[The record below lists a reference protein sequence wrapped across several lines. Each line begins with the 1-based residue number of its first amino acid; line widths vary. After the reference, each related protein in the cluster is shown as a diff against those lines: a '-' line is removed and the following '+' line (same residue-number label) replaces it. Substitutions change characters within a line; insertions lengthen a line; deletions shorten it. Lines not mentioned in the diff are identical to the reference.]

1 MILGF
6 RLQESLTVGK
16 RDLVIIRMD
25 FRESEK
31 AVTVSTVIDEG
42 RLKGGLN
49 ASDLGKIDIAADL
62 FFVLRFEIEFFDPV
76 PTDNDYA
83 CLLFVGGVDKH
94 FVCHVSCAPR
104 RSLVLYENRP
114 ATRTSLS
121 YECKDVPEMKSPA
134 GPL

>member
-6 RLQESLTVGK
+6 RFQQGLTISE

-31 AVTVSTVIDEG
+31 AVTVSTVIHEG
-42 RLKGGLN
+42 RLEGGLN
-49 ASDLGKIDIAADL
+49 AGDLGKVNIAADL
-62 FFVLRFEIEFFDPV
+62 FLVFRFKIEFFDPV
-76 PTDNDYA
+76 PTDDDYA

-134 GPL
+134 GRL